1 MHQKSHA
8 SGIVAFPLHRNGSSA
23 TCFHTTWYGSVS
35 PAFGTTCALKS
46 PRLQLLVAAF
56 IADLPA
62 LLAPARLNESKRPLL
77 IATGKLPL
85 MPLVDRPHGTPDF
98 GPTERGKAVQL
109 KCLVLCPYTADPRI
123 MAAMPRGRA
132 CPFAAGPRTT
142 PSFLPTIT
150 RSRPILQGYT
160 QCTRWQERDGGS
172 WTARNGEGG
181 VLARFC
187 LAPPPFSVVS
197 PFECLSSL
205 RVRHAI
211 PPVREPSV
219 QGAFRCRLEPRGV

>member
-1 MHQKSHA
+1 
-8 SGIVAFPLHRNGSSA
+8 
-23 TCFHTTWYGSVS
+23 
-35 PAFGTTCALKS
+35 
-46 PRLQLLVAAF
+46 
-56 IADLPA
+56 
-62 LLAPARLNESKRPLL
+62 
-77 IATGKLPL
+77 
-85 MPLVDRPHGTPDF
+85 MPLVDRPHDTPDF

-219 QGAFRCRLEPRGV
+219 QGAFRWRLEPRGVEQGKSGGARPSNFTRDRRGANRVQRAGSSSPCTRQRRARVPRGGPEA